1 MQLGGNM
8 NSKFRAG
15 LKNGDVLIGTLITI
29 PATEVA
35 DIMIEAGF
43 DWLFVDTEHAP
54 FNAKDALKILQTAGD
69 RCPCVVRI
77 PANEEVWIKKALDI
91 GADGIIAPQVNSA
104 PEAEQ
109 IVRLCKYPPQGA
121 RSVGIGRAHKYGLGF
136 KEYVAKANDEVA
148 VILQAEN
155 TNALNNISEIVE
167 VPGIDAI
174 FIGPYDLSA
183 SMGKMGKVNDP
194 DVRKAIATIADC
206 CLNAGLRVGIFVDT
220 AETAS
225 AFIQQGFS
233 LIAISTD
240 GLYMALGAK
249 EMLNSLKR

>member
-1 MQLGGNM
+1 M
-8 NSKFRAG
+8 NSNFRAG
-15 LKNGDVLIGTLITI
+15 LKKGDVMIGTLITM
-29 PATEVA
+29 PVPEVA
-35 DIMIEAGF
+35 EIMIEVGF

-77 PANEEVWIKKALDI
+77 PANHEVWIKKALDI

-104 PEAEQ
+104 EEAER
-109 IVRLCKYPPQGA
+109 IVRLCKYPPQGT

-136 KEYVAKANDEVA
+136 KEYVARANDEVA

-155 TNALNNISEIVE
+155 TNALKNISEIVR

-183 SMGKMGKVNDP
+183 SMGKMGNLTDA
-194 DVRKAIATIADC
+194 DVQKAIATIAKC
-206 CLNAGLRVGIFVDT
+206 CKNAGVRLGIFADR
-220 AETAS
+220 AETA
-225 AFIQQGFS
+225 AACIRQGFT
-233 LIAISTD
+233 LIAIGTD
-240 GLYMALGAK
+240 GLYMAQGAK
-249 EMLNSLKR
+249 ETLSSLKR

>member
-1 MQLGGNM
+1 M
-8 NSKFRAG
+8 NSNFRDG
-15 LKNGDVLIGTLITI
+15 LRNGDLMIGTLITMPLPEI
-29 PATEVA
+29 AEIMVEV
-35 DIMIEAGF
+35 GF

-54 FNAKDALKILQTAGD
+54 FNAKDALKILQTAGN

-77 PANEEVWIKKALDI
+77 PANHEVWIKKALDI

-104 PEAEQ
+104 EEAER
-109 IVRLCKYPPQGA
+109 IVRLCKYPPEGA

-136 KEYVAKANDEVA
+136 KDYVENANDKVA

-155 TNALNNISEIVE
+155 TNALKNISEIVR

-183 SMGKMGKVNDP
+183 SMGKMGNVADA
-194 DVRKAIATIADC
+194 DVRQAIATIAEC
-206 CLNAGLRVGIFVDT
+206 GKNAGLSMGIFVDK
-220 AETAS
+220 AETAE
-225 AFIQQGFS
+225 AFIQQGFT

-249 EMLNSLKR
+249 ETLNSLKR

>member
-1 MQLGGNM
+1 M
-8 NSKFRAG
+8 NSNFRAR
-15 LKNGDVLIGTLITI
+15 LKNGNVLIGTLITM
-29 PATEVA
+29 PVLEVA
-35 DIMIEAGF
+35 EIMIEVGF

-54 FNAKDALKILQTAGD
+54 FNAKDALKILQAAGD

-77 PANEEVWIKKALDI
+77 PANHEVWIKKALDI

-104 PEAEQ
+104 AEAEQ
-109 IVRLCKYPPQGA
+109 IVRLSKYPPQGT

-155 TNALNNISEIVE
+155 TNALKNISDIVR

-183 SMGKMGKVNDP
+183 SMGKMGNLTDT
-194 DVRKAIATIADC
+194 DVRNAIATIAEC
-206 CLNAGLRVGIFVDT
+206 CRNAGLPLGIFTDT
-220 AETAS
+220 AES
-225 AFIQQGFS
+225 AAAYIQQGFK

-240 GLYMALGAK
+240 GLYLALGAK
-249 EMLNSLKR
+249 ETLKSLKR

>member
-1 MQLGGNM
+1 M
-8 NSKFRAG
+8 NSNFRAG
-15 LKNGDVLIGTLITI
+15 LKNGDILIGTLITM
-29 PATEVA
+29 PVPEVA
-35 DIMIEAGF
+35 EIMVEVGF

-54 FNAKDALKILQTAGD
+54 FNAKDALKILQAAGN

-104 PEAEQ
+104 EEAEH
-109 IVRLCKYPPQGA
+109 IVRMCKYPPQGT

-136 KEYVAKANDEVA
+136 KEYVARANDEIA

-155 TNALNNISEIVE
+155 TNALKNISEIVR

-183 SMGKMGKVNDP
+183 SMGKMGNVTDA
-194 DVRKAIATIADC
+194 DVRNAISTMAEC
-206 CLNAGLRVGIFVDT
+206 CKNAGVRLGIFTDT
-220 AETAS
+220 AETA
-225 AFIQQGFS
+225 AAYIEQGFT

-240 GLYMALGAK
+240 GLYMAQGAK
-249 EMLNSLKR
+249 KTLISLKR

>member
-1 MQLGGNM
+1 M
-8 NSKFRAG
+8 NSNFRAR
-15 LKNGDVLIGTLITI
+15 LKNGDVLIGTLITM
-29 PATEVA
+29 PVPEVA
-35 DIMIEAGF
+35 EIMIEVGF

-69 RCPCVVRI
+69 RCPCAVRI
-77 PANEEVWIKKALDI
+77 PANNEVWIKKALDI
-91 GADGIIAPQVNSA
+91 GADGIIAPQLNSA
-104 PEAEQ
+104 DEAER
-109 IVRLCKYPPQGA
+109 IVRLCKYPPRGT

-136 KEYVAKANDEVA
+136 KEYVTKANEEVA

-155 TNALNNISEIVE
+155 TNALKNISEIVR

-183 SMGKMGKVNDP
+183 SMGKMGNLTDP
-194 DVRKAIATIADC
+194 DVRSAIATIAEC
-206 CLNAGLRVGIFVDT
+206 CRKAGRSVGIFVDR
-220 AETAS
+220 AETAA
-225 AFIQQGFS
+225 AFIRQGFT

-249 EMLNSLKR
+249 KTLDFLKSKPR

>member
-1 MQLGGNM
+1 M
-8 NSKFRAG
+8 NSNFRAG
-15 LKNGDVLIGTLITI
+15 LKDGDVLIGTLITMPVPEI
-29 PATEVA
+29 AE
-35 DIMIEAGF
+35 IMIEVGF

-54 FNAKDALKILQTAGD
+54 FNAEGALKILQTAGE

-77 PANEEVWIKKALDI
+77 PAHHEVWVKKALDI
-91 GADGIIAPQVNSA
+91 GADGIIVPQANSA
-104 PEAEQ
+104 QEAEQ
-109 IVRLCKYPPQGA
+109 IVRLCKYPPRGS

-136 KEYVAKANDEVA
+136 KEYVEKANDEIA

-155 TNALNNISEIVE
+155 IRALKNISEIVR

-183 SMGKMGKVNDP
+183 SMGKIGNVTDP
-194 DVRKAIATIADC
+194 DVRKAIATIAEC

-220 AETAS
+220 AETA
-225 AFIQQGFS
+225 ATFIQQGFT

-249 EMLNSLKR
+249 ETLNSLKR

>member
-1 MQLGGNM
+1 M
-8 NSKFRAG
+8 NPNFRAG
-15 LKNGDVLIGTLITI
+15 LQNGDVLIGTLITM
-29 PATEVA
+29 PVPEVA
-35 DIMIEAGF
+35 EIMIEVGF

-54 FNAKDALKILQTAGD
+54 FNAKDALRILQTAGD

-77 PANEEVWIKKALDI
+77 PANQEVWIKKALDI

-104 PEAEQ
+104 EEADR
-109 IVRLCKYPPQGA
+109 IVRLCKYPPRGT

-136 KEYVAKANDEVA
+136 REYVARANDEVA

-155 TNALNNISEIVE
+155 INALKNISEIVR

-183 SMGKMGKVNDP
+183 SMGKMGNLTDT
-194 DVRKAIATIADC
+194 DVRNAIATMREC
-206 CLNAGLRVGIFVDT
+206 CMNAGLRLGIFADT
-220 AETAS
+220 AETAA
-225 AFIQQGFS
+225 AFIQQGFT
-233 LIAISTD
+233 LIAVSTD

-249 EMLNSLKR
+249 ETLNSLKR

>member
-1 MQLGGNM
+1 M
-8 NSKFRAG
+8 NSNFRDR
-15 LKNGDVLIGTLITI
+15 LKNGDVLIGTLITM
-29 PATEVA
+29 PVPEVA
-35 DIMIEAGF
+35 EIMVEVGF

-54 FNAKDALKILQTAGD
+54 FNAKDALKILQAAGD

-77 PANEEVWIKKALDI
+77 PANNEVWIKKALDI

-104 PEAEQ
+104 EEAER
-109 IVRLCKYPPQGA
+109 IVRLCKYPPQGT

-155 TNALNNISEIVE
+155 TRALKNISAIVQ

-183 SMGKMGKVNDP
+183 SMGKMGNLNDA
-194 DVRKAIATIADC
+194 DVRNAIATMAEHC
-206 CLNAGLRVGIFVDT
+206 KNAGLRLGIFADT
-220 AETAS
+220 AETA
-225 AFIQQGFS
+225 AAYIQQGFT

-240 GLYMALGAK
+240 GMHMALAAK
-249 EMLNSLKR
+249 KTLNSLKH

>member
-1 MQLGGNM
+1 M
-8 NSKFRAG
+8 NSNFRDG
-15 LKNGDVLIGTLITI
+15 LRNGDVLIGTVITMPLPEI
-29 PATEVA
+29 AEIMVEV
-35 DIMIEAGF
+35 GF

-54 FNAKDALKILQTAGD
+54 FNAKDALNILQTAGN

-77 PANEEVWIKKALDI
+77 PANHEVWIKKSLDI

-104 PEAEQ
+104 EEAER
-109 IVRLCKYPPQGA
+109 IVRLCKYPPEGA

-136 KEYVAKANDEVA
+136 KDYVEKANDKVA

-155 TNALNNISEIVE
+155 TNALKNISEIVR

-183 SMGKMGKVNDP
+183 SMGKMGNVTDA
-194 DVRKAIATIADC
+194 DVRKAIATIAEC
-206 CLNAGLRVGIFVDT
+206 GKNAGLSMGIFVDK
-220 AETAS
+220 AETAE
-225 AFIQQGFS
+225 AFIQQGFT

-249 EMLNSLKR
+249 ETLNSLKR

>member
-1 MQLGGNM
+1 M
-8 NSKFRAG
+8 NSNFRTG
-15 LKNGDVLIGTLITI
+15 LRNGDVLIGTLITM
-29 PATEVA
+29 PVAEVA
-35 DIMIEAGF
+35 EIMIEVGF

-77 PANEEVWIKKALDI
+77 PANHEVWIKKTLDI

-104 PEAEQ
+104 EEAEL
-109 IVRLCKYPPQGA
+109 IVQLCKYPPRGT

-136 KEYVAKANDEVA
+136 KEYVEKANEEVA

-155 TNALNNISEIVE
+155 TNALKNISEIVR

-174 FIGPYDLSA
+174 LIGPYDLSA
-183 SMGKMGKVNDP
+183 SMGKMGNLTDP
-194 DVRKAIATIADC
+194 DVRNAIATIAEC
-206 CLNAGLRVGIFVDT
+206 CKKAGLRVGIFVDA
-220 AETAS
+220 AETA
-225 AFIQQGFS
+225 AAYIRQGFT

-249 EMLNSLKR
+249 ETLNSLKR

>member
-1 MQLGGNM
+1 MNTNFRSGLINGN
-8 NSKFRAG
+8 
-15 LKNGDVLIGTLITI
+15 VLIGTLITM
-29 PATEVA
+29 PVPEVA
-35 DIMIEAGF
+35 EIMIEVGF

-54 FNAKDALKILQTAGD
+54 FNAKDALKILQTAGN

-77 PANEEVWIKKALDI
+77 PANHEVWIKKALDI

-104 PEAEQ
+104 AEAEQ
-109 IVRLCKYPPQGA
+109 IVQRCKYPPRGA

-136 KEYVAKANDEVA
+136 KEYVAKANDKVA

-155 TNALNNISEIVE
+155 TNALKNISEIVR

-183 SMGKMGKVNDP
+183 SLGKMGNLTDA
-194 DVRKAIATIADC
+194 DVRKAIATIAESC
-206 CLNAGLRVGIFVDT
+206 KNAGLRLGIFVDT
-220 AETAS
+220 AETA
-225 AFIQQGFS
+225 ATFIKQGFT

-240 GLYMALGAK
+240 GLHMALGAK
-249 EMLNSLKR
+249 EALSSLKR

>member
-1 MQLGGNM
+1 M
-8 NSKFRAG
+8 NSNFRSK

-29 PATEVA
+29 PAPEVA
-35 DIMIEAGF
+35 EIMVEVGF

-69 RCPCVVRI
+69 RCPCIVRI
-77 PANEEVWIKKALDI
+77 PANEEVWIKKSLDI

-104 PEAEQ
+104 AEAEQ
-109 IVRLCKYPPQGA
+109 IVRLCKYPPRGA

-136 KEYVAKANDEVA
+136 KEYVTKANDEVA
-148 VILQAEN
+148 VILQAES
-155 TNALNNISEIVE
+155 TNALKNISEIVR

-174 FIGPYDLSA
+174 LIGPYDLSA
-183 SMGKMGKVNDP
+183 SMGKMGKVADP
-194 DVRKAIATIADC
+194 DVRNAIATIAEC

-220 AETAS
+220 AETAD
-225 AFIQQGFS
+225 AFIQQGFT

-249 EMLNSLKR
+249 ETLNALKR